1 MTASQEERFIT
12 KHFEKLSVRL
22 PGAFSLKDDCAE
34 LVPAPG
40 QAFVVKTD
48 PVVEGLHFLADDD
61 PADVAYKALAVN
73 VSDLAAKAARPFA
86 YLLAIGLPDRP
97 EAAWM
102 ERFTAGLAEAQEA
115 FGMTLAGGDTD
126 RISGPASIAV
136 TVFGECPVG
145 RMVPRGGA
153 RPGDRVYVSGR
164 LGGAALGLALRLGQQ
179 GSEDWPISETAAAA
193 ALARYLRPE
202 PRLGLGA
209 ALRAYATAAMDIS
222 DGLVKDLDRM
232 CRQGAAGAAG
242 ARLRFEDLPLFT
254 GLRDALDAGHDEVM
268 QLITAG
274 DDYEILATVPA
285 THAEAYVTLAAKGGG
300 EVAEIGEVVTEPGVR
315 VLDGTGGEIDFAI
328 RGFDHFERE
337 S

>member
-1 MTASQEERFIT
+1 MTASQEERFIAQ
-12 KHFEKLSVRL
+12 HFEKLSARL

-40 QAFVVKTD
+40 QAFIVKTD

-86 YLLAIGLPDRP
+86 YLLAIGLPERP

-115 FGMTLAGGDTD
+115 FGLTLAGGDTD
-126 RISGPASIAV
+126 RITGPASMAV

-164 LGGAALGLALRLGQQ
+164 LGGAALGLALRLGQHR
-179 GSEDWPISETAAAA
+179 SEAWLVPEAAAAA

-232 CRQGAAGAAG
+232 CRQGATGAAG
-242 ARLRFEDLPLFT
+242 ARLRFEELPLFA
-254 GLRDALDAGHDEVM
+254 GLRDALDADHNEVM

-285 THAEAYVTLAAKGGG
+285 AQAEAFVALAAKGGV
-300 EVAEIGEVVTEPGVR
+300 EVAEIGEVVTDPGVR
-315 VLDGTGGEIDFAI
+315 VLDGGGGDIDFAI
-328 RGFDHFERE
+328 RGFDHFERK

>member
-1 MTASQEERFIT
+1 MAASQEERFIAE
-12 KHFEKLSVRL
+12 HFEKLSARL
-22 PGAFSLKDDCAE
+22 PGAFSLRDDCAE

-40 QAFVVKTD
+40 QAFIVKTD

-86 YLLAIGLPDRP
+86 YLLAIGLPERP

-102 ERFTAGLAEAQEA
+102 ERFTTGLAEAQEA
-115 FGMTLAGGDTD
+115 FGLTLAGGDTD
-126 RISGPASIAV
+126 RINGPASITV

-164 LGGAALGLALRLGQQ
+164 LGGAALGLALRLGQH
-179 GSEDWPISETAAAA
+179 GSDDWPISDRAAAA

-202 PRLGLGA
+202 PRFGLGA

-232 CRQGAAGAAG
+232 CRQGAAGATG
-242 ARLRFEDLPLFT
+242 AVVRFDELPLFT
-254 GLRDALDAGHDEVM
+254 GLSETLEAGHGEAM
-268 QLITAG
+268 QLVTAG

-285 THAEAYVTLAAKGGG
+285 GQADAFERLAAKGGIT
-300 EVAEIGEVVTEPGVR
+300 VSAIGEIVTEPGVR
-315 VLDGTGGEIDFAI
+315 VIDAAGNAIGFAMQ
-328 RGFDHFERE
+328 GFDHFDRKF
-337 S
+337 

>member
-1 MTASQEERFIT
+1 MTASQEERFIAE
-12 KHFEKLSVRL
+12 HFEKLSARL

-40 QAFVVKTD
+40 QAFIVKTD

-97 EAAWM
+97 EAGWM

-164 LGGAALGLALRLGQQ
+164 LGGAALGLALRLGQP
-179 GSEDWPISETAAAA
+179 GSEDWPISEPAAAA

-285 THAEAYVTLAAKGGG
+285 PHAEAFVTLAAKGGV
-300 EVAEIGEVVTEPGVR
+300 EVSEIGEVVTEYGVR
-315 VLDGTGGEIDFAI
+315 VLDGKGCEIDFAI

-337 S
+337 F

>member
-1 MTASQEERFIT
+1 MAASQEERFIAE
-12 KHFEKLSVRL
+12 HFEKLSARL

-40 QAFVVKTD
+40 QAFIVKTD

-86 YLLAIGLPDRP
+86 YLLAIGLPQRP

-164 LGGAALGLALRLGQQ
+164 LGGAALGLALRLGQH
-179 GSEDWPISETAAAA
+179 GSDGWPLPEAAAA

-254 GLRDALDAGHDEVM
+254 GLRDAFDAGYDEVM

-285 THAEAYVTLAAKGGG
+285 AEAEAFVTLAAKGG
-300 EVAEIGEVVTEPGVR
+300 VAVSEIGEVVTEPGVR
-315 VLDGTGGEIDFAI
+315 VLDGKGGEIEFAK

>member
-1 MTASQEERFIT
+1 MTASQEERFIAQ
-12 KHFEKLSVRL
+12 HFEKLSARL

-40 QAFVVKTD
+40 QAFIVKTD

-86 YLLAIGLPDRP
+86 YLLAIGLPERP

-153 RPGDRVYVSGR
+153 RPD
-164 LGGAALGLALRLGQQ
+164 
-179 GSEDWPISETAAAA
+179 
-193 ALARYLRPE
+193 
-202 PRLGLGA
+202 
-209 ALRAYATAAMDIS
+209 
-222 DGLVKDLDRM
+222 
-232 CRQGAAGAAG
+232 
-242 ARLRFEDLPLFT
+242 
-254 GLRDALDAGHDEVM
+254 
-268 QLITAG
+268 
-274 DDYEILATVPA
+274 
-285 THAEAYVTLAAKGGG
+285 LAATFTLRRPPSISRFRNTHTAPPRCSAWLNGDSLTTKLFSSTESTFRAPKGRSLRTM
-300 EVAEIGEVVTEPGVR
+300 VPSWCTAPNRTPTTV
-315 VLDGTGGEIDFAI
+315 
-328 RGFDHFERE
+328 
-337 S
+337 

>member
-1 MTASQEERFIT
+1 MTASQEERFIAE
-12 KHFEKLSVRL
+12 HFEKLSARL

-86 YLLAIGLPDRP
+86 YLLAIGLPERP

-136 TVFGECPVG
+136 TVSK
-145 RMVPRGGA
+145 A
-153 RPGDRVYVSGR
+153 SKQAS
-164 LGGAALGLALRLGQQ
+164 L
-179 GSEDWPISETAAAA
+179 SS
-193 ALARYLRPE
+193 
-202 PRLGLGA
+202 
-209 ALRAYATAAMDIS
+209 
-222 DGLVKDLDRM
+222 
-232 CRQGAAGAAG
+232 CRS
-242 ARLRFEDLPLFT
+242 LL
-254 GLRDALDAGHDEVM
+254 
-268 QLITAG
+268 
-274 DDYEILATVPA
+274 
-285 THAEAYVTLAAKGGG
+285 
-300 EVAEIGEVVTEPGVR
+300 
-315 VLDGTGGEIDFAI
+315 
-328 RGFDHFERE
+328 
-337 S
+337 